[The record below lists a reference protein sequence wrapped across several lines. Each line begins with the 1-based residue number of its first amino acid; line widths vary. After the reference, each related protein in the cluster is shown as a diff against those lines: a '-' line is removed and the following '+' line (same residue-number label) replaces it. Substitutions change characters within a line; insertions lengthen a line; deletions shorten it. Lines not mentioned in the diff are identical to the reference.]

1 MKFNKYLLLLAFFAG
16 NWQVSPAK
24 KAAPSDSV
32 TLSYFKKNIEQYEKS
47 VMGYPGQGTPLK
59 ISQLDQ
65 SAKRIWALWKKA
77 NTDLSELPEP
87 IMAKPELKAYPV
99 HQWQMK
105 AEDPMPFYYFSKED
119 QPSTGYPL
127 FLNLH
132 GSGPKIAEFNAT
144 IGWSLRYKDA
154 PAIYFIPQIPNER
167 RYRWW
172 FKPEQYAWE
181 KLFRLAM
188 ISGKVDANKIYV
200 MGISEGGYGSQR
212 LGAFYA
218 DYLAGAG
225 PMAGGEPLRNA
236 PVLNYRNIAFSFQTG
251 ENDNGFGRNKLTNRA
266 KVVFDSLQR
275 VYKTGFTHK
284 IELQAGK
291 GHGIDYTKTTP
302 YLIQHVRNPQ
312 PAALSWVLF
321 PMDGRYR
328 NGFYNIS
335 IDKAL
340 GLKEGEELD
349 RAVFDIQMDKS
360 NNTINLEVK
369 LQDGEG
375 LKSAA
380 VKQGE
385 ISIFLSPK
393 LMDLSKK
400 VKLMYKGKV
409 VFNAKVKLS
418 DAVLAES
425 CALFGDPERL
435 FPAKIKLIL

>member
-1 MKFNKYLLLLAFFAG
+1 MKLNKYILLLAFSAG
-16 NWQVSPAK
+16 NAQIANAEKVI
-24 KAAPSDSV
+24 PSDSL
-32 TLSYFKKNIEQYEKS
+32 TLNYFKKNIQQHEKS
-47 VMGYPGQGTPLK
+47 VMGYPSQGNPVK
-59 ISQLDQ
+59 ISMLDQ
-65 SAKRIWALWKKA
+65 STKKVWELWKKA

-87 IMAKPELKAYPV
+87 TLAKPEIKTYPV
-99 HQWQMK
+99 HQWLMK
-105 AEDPMPFYYFSKED
+105 EEDPMPFYYFSKES
-119 QPSTGYPL
+119 QPATGYPL

-132 GSGPKIAEFNAT
+132 GSGPKIGEFNAT

-188 ISGKVDANKIYV
+188 ISGKVDVNKIYV

-251 ENDNGFGRNKLTNRA
+251 ENDNGFGRNKLTKRA
-266 KVVFDSLQR
+266 KLVFDSLQT
-275 VYKTGFTHK
+275 VYKGGFTHK
-284 IELQAGK
+284 IELQTAK
-291 GHGIDYTKTTP
+291 GHAIDYTKTTP
-302 YLIQHVRNPQ
+302 YLIQYARNPQ
-312 PAALSWVLF
+312 PSAISWVLF

-335 IDKAL
+335 INKAL
-340 GLKEGEELD
+340 GLKEGEEFD
-349 RAVFDIQMDKS
+349 RAVFDVNMDKS
-360 NNTINLEVK
+360 KNTIYLDVK
-369 LQDGEG
+369 LEDAEG
-375 LKSAA
+375 QKSAA

-409 VFNAKVKLS
+409 VFNDKVKLS

-435 FPAKIKLIL
+435 FPAKITLSL